1 MEVNGHEFF
10 TLRAVPPTQFTFN
23 RVPFCDGFTPRFAD
37 RRGLAPSALE
47 PISDPETI
55 SEAVWIADAVLA
67 FEAAMLVNY
76 MGIEALQTL
85 QLFISQDVRAN
96 LSCALSSYQI
106 EPTARDIPQQT
117 QEPRAR
123 SQEPKAKA
131 QGPGPRGQ
139 EPGARAQTQ
148 SSSFCE
154 TSELI

>member
-1 MEVNGHEFF
+1 M
-10 TLRAVPPTQFTFN
+10 
-23 RVPFCDGFTPRFAD
+23 PFCDGFTPRLAD

-67 FEAAMLVNY
+67 FEAAILVNY

-96 LSCALSSYQI
+96 LNCDLGSYPI

-117 QEPRAR
+117 QPSPAQPSNRSFANPTVVHFAR
-123 SQEPKAKA
+123 RHVENIGIES
-131 QGPGPRGQ
+131 
-139 EPGARAQTQ
+139 
-148 SSSFCE
+148 
-154 TSELI
+154 